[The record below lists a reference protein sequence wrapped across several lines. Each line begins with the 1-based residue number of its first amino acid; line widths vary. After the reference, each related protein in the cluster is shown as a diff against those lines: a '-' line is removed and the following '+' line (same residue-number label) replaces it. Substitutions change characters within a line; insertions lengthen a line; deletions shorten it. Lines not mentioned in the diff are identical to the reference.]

1 MLFSG
6 HYLEDTFLK
15 LAQARVNS
23 PLDTGR
29 KLNVDKTFRRRPGR
43 LIDVQF
49 TSCVYGEVNPL
60 TTNVPII

>member
-1 MLFSG
+1 MLFSE